1 MNTWTTLTAKHGRR
15 CVLSPTITDEEHDA
29 CTDYQRAVLR
39 QTITPLLTGT
49 EQKALD
55 YGAGAGRL
63 SPTLEALVPG
73 TVWAYEPCRDLLCLA
88 DQQPGSRIIY
98 STKLPPFAVDLVLC
112 WAVLGG
118 PTLDPQQE
126 AGNIVA
132 SAAPGALIVVV
143 DHMPIWPQQGR
154 WWKFR
159 PQSLY
164 VSLFRDLG
172 VTLERVGTCMQLRD
186 ELTILAGRLSSS

>member
-1 MNTWTTLTAKHGRR
+1 MSTWSSLTAKHGRR

-39 QTITPLLTGT
+39 QTLTPLLNGT
-49 EQKALD
+49 EKKALD
-55 YGAGAGRL
+55 YGAGSGRL
-63 SPTLEALVPG
+63 TPALEALVPCA
-73 TVWAYEPCRDLLCLA
+73 VWAYDPCRDLLSLA

-98 STKLPPFAVDLVLC
+98 STKLPPFGVDLVMC
-112 WAVLGG
+112 WAVLGE
-118 PTLDPQQE
+118 PSIDPP
-126 AGNIVA
+126 
-132 SAAPGALIVVV
+132 AAAHNAISCANNGALIVVA
-143 DHMPIWPQQGR
+143 DHMHDWPQPGR

-172 VTLERVGTCMQLRD
+172 VSLEKVGTCMQLRD